1 MPATVN
7 SPLLQSIIF
16 AGLLA
21 LAFLLLIRRR
31 KDLSFFPKSV
41 TAELKGL
48 AILMI
53 ILGHVGYFL
62 VNDHHFLYPLS
73 VAMGVGV
80 DLFLFLSGFG
90 LAISSLKKKLP
101 LTPFYLKRFSRLL
114 LPLWIMMLIYIP
126 LDYFL
131 LHRQYDTAT
140 IIQTALGWVKQADLF
155 NDFNSPLWFLTLIVF
170 YYILFPLVFRRKMP
184 ELSAVF
190 FYLAGLIIL
199 KFDLTI
205 LKDVQRLYELHYIA
219 FPLGILTASM
229 MTRLPEAGTA
239 VANWLE
245 KKERFVNI
253 ARLILLSVLFYGALY
268 FSLHSGVGAEKYI
281 AHTISLL
288 TTGLFVAAFLI
299 KKTEWKLF
307 TLFGLYS
314 YEIYLLH
321 WPLVYRFD
329 FLFRFLPAGLAM
341 AIYLALLNKSVEKFS
356 KYMGF

>member
-1 MPATVN
+1 MPVTVN

-170 YYILFPLVFRRKMP
+170 YYI
-184 ELSAVF
+184 
-190 FYLAGLIIL
+190 
-199 KFDLTI
+199 
-205 LKDVQRLYELHYIA
+205 
-219 FPLGILTASM
+219 
-229 MTRLPEAGTA
+229 
-239 VANWLE
+239 
-245 KKERFVNI
+245 
-253 ARLILLSVLFYGALY
+253 
-268 FSLHSGVGAEKYI
+268 
-281 AHTISLL
+281 
-288 TTGLFVAAFLI
+288 
-299 KKTEWKLF
+299 
-307 TLFGLYS
+307 
-314 YEIYLLH
+314 
-321 WPLVYRFD
+321 VYC
-329 FLFRFLPAGLAM
+329 
-341 AIYLALLNKSVEKFS
+341 
-356 KYMGF
+356 